1 MNLGWQVFES
11 VGDAATFHAGD
22 VEPAR
27 SATFQMV
34 DVPTLVL
41 GSAQR
46 DTDVDRRVADALGI
60 KVVRRRSGG
69 GAVLLL
75 PGEFIWLDL
84 VVPAGDMLW
93 VNDIGRSMLWVGELW
108 QRALAAV
115 GVATAVNT
123 VGAHATVAA
132 MSSSVSRQICFAGL
146 GSGEV
151 LLAGRKLVGISQ
163 RRTRSAARFQ
173 SLCHLRWRPET
184 VVALVAAPRIAAAEL
199 APLVACLPVSSAEI
213 TAALKQQL
221 EHC

>member
-1 MNLGWQVFES
+1 
-11 VGDAATFHAGD
+11 
-22 VEPAR
+22 
-27 SATFQMV
+27 
-34 DVPTLVL
+34 
-41 GSAQR
+41 
-46 DTDVDRRVADALGI
+46 
-60 KVVRRRSGG
+60 
-69 GAVLLL
+69 
-75 PGEFIWLDL
+75 
-84 VVPAGDMLW
+84 
-93 VNDIGRSMLWVGELW
+93 
-108 QRALAAV
+108 
-115 GVATAVNT
+115 
-123 VGAHATVAA
+123 